1 VPAEYPSGPWLIHSF
16 AASLSV
22 VDAADAKVRAILDM
36 FNQNLGS

>member
-1 VPAEYPSGPWLIHSF
+1 VSADYLSGPWLIQGF

-22 VDAADAKVRAILDM
+22 VDAADANVRAILDM